1 MRLAQHVRRTPF
13 RIRYANSPASL
24 ARKCRP
30 EMISADDDPL
40 AAFELPPEVMSA
52 TFEHAISDDA
62 NVMHERGHA
71 VAAALQ
77 RALKGS
83 TVEYGFPGIV
93 TAHLRS
99 GAVAR
104 CGGPTIGWLIDVE
117 REPGATAETLDVSVP
132 DDETDPRRVADVL
145 AKALKK
151 WR

>member
-1 MRLAQHVRRTPF
+1 
-13 RIRYANSPASL
+13 
-24 ARKCRP
+24 
-30 EMISADDDPL
+30 MISADDDPL

-62 NVMHERGHA
+62 SVMHERGHA